1 MSTPPPADQ
10 GPTRPG
16 APPRGLTPFVVV
28 IGIAVLVVTVTMLAR
43 RDGGTPAPEPSATTT
58 SIGPGQVRG
67 PVAIDSAV
75 TDGTTLW
82 LQVAS
87 CHGDPGVS
95 VLEETGSQ
103 VRVQV
108 TSTVTDPGDACLD
121 DVTVDLSA
129 PFGDRRLFDLRDGA
143 DRAREVPVTTGPIP

>member
-1 MSTPPPADQ
+1 VSTPPPADR

-43 RDGGTPAPEPSATTT
+43 RDSGTPAPEQSVTTT

-75 TDGTTLW
+75 TDGTALR
-82 LQVAS
+82 LSVAS
-87 CHGDPGVS
+87 CHGDPEVA
-95 VLEETGSQ
+95 VLEETDSQ

-108 TSTVTDPGDACLD
+108 VSTVTDPGDACLD
-121 DVTVDLSA
+121 GVTVDLSA
-129 PFGDRRLFDLRDGA
+129 PFGDRALLDLRDGA